1 MTVSNAGD
9 VSTCSIGT
17 EAIVPIYPLFRH
29 LPFDPE
35 HVDLMSSVF
44 EQVSLDLRL
53 AEREDQIRDIVAQAI
68 IDCAQRGIRDPAEM
82 RRCAH
87 EVLQTT

>member
-1 MTVSNAGD
+1 MPTS
-9 VSTCSIGT
+9 
-17 EAIVPIYPLFRH
+17 IYPLFRH

-44 EQVSLDLRL
+44 EQVSLELGL
-53 AEREDQIRDIVAQAI
+53 AQREDRLRDIVAQAI
-68 IDCAQRGIRDPAEM
+68 IDCAHRGIRDPEEM

-87 EVLQTT
+87 QVLQTT

>member
-1 MTVSNAGD
+1 M
-9 VSTCSIGT
+9 
-17 EAIVPIYPLFRH
+17 PIYPLFRH

-44 EQVSLDLRL
+44 AQVSLELQL
-53 AEREDQIRDIVAQAI
+53 ADREDPIRDIVAQAI
-68 IDCAQRGIRDPAEM
+68 VDCAQRGIRDPEEM

-87 EVLQTT
+87 QILQTA